1 MNEPR
6 LHDVAQGAIVPL
18 GWRDIR
24 RLFRWRR
31 SFVAW
36 VAISFCVGALIF
48 ASSLPTLYT
57 GTSVVALSPRPT
69 ADTDADDALEITM
82 PAYVARATA
91 PTRIA
96 EVAREVGVPG
106 DELADELE
114 ISYEAESATMLI
126 ELQLR
131 SAADAAQAANLFAT
145 GVVEAAQDDPL
156 VEAEVVSLALPEG
169 EPDAPRRGMMGL
181 AALGAGAIVG
191 SAAALY
197 LERTNR
203 HLRTASDIPR
213 SLGLRVLGTIP
224 RSRVFRTPTRALAH
238 PTVGPAF
245 RTLRANVLRSLTEDK
260 AVIAVTS
267 PEQGAGKSMISSL
280 LAESLARLGKKVL
293 LVDADLYRPS
303 IARRFKL
310 DVHRSLAA
318 ALRGTAPLERA
329 IKRGWVENLWVLPTK
344 PDREAGDLI
353 SARLPGLLRE
363 GSELVDIVVVDSA
376 PVRGTSEGKLVAS
389 ISDGVLLVIHRG
401 TKEEPVMDAL
411 SALET
416 MRITILGTVING
428 VPGDPEADYDFV

>member
-1 MNEPR
+1 M
-6 LHDVAQGAIVPL
+6 AQGAIVPM
-18 GWRDIR
+18 GWRDVT

-36 VAISFCVGALIF
+36 ISVFFCVGALIF
-48 ASSLPTLYT
+48 ASSLPTLYA
-57 GTSVVALSPRPT
+57 GTTVVALIPRPT

-91 PTRIA
+91 PATIA
-96 EVAREVGVPG
+96 EVAREIGVPG
-106 DELADELE
+106 DEIADELE
-114 ISYEAESATMLI
+114 ITYEAESATMLI

-131 SAADAAQAANLFAT
+131 SAADAAKAANLFAE
-145 GVVEAAQDDPL
+145 GVVEEAQDDPL
-156 VEAEVVSLALPEG
+156 VEAEVVSLALPDG
-169 EPDAPRRGMMGL
+169 EPDAPRRGLIGL

-197 LERTNR
+197 QERTRR

-213 SLGLRVLGTIP
+213 ALGLRVLGTIP
-224 RSRVFRTPTRALAH
+224 QSRVFRTPTRALAH
-238 PTVGPAF
+238 PTIGPAF
-245 RTLRANVLRSLTEDK
+245 RTLRANVLRTFTEDE

-267 PEQGAGKSMISSL
+267 PDPGAGKSMVSAL
-280 LAESLARLGKKVL
+280 LAESLARLGKRVL

-318 ALRGTAPLERA
+318 ALRGTTPLEQA

-344 PDREAGDLI
+344 SDREAGDLI
-353 SARLPGLLRE
+353 SARLPGLLQE
-363 GSELVDIVVVDSA
+363 GSDLVDIVVVDSP
-376 PVRGTSEGKLVAS
+376 PVRGTSEGKLVGS
-389 ISDGVLLVIHRG
+389 MSDGVLLVIRRG

-411 SALET
+411 STLET
-416 MRITILGTVING
+416 MRITVLGTVING
-428 VPGDPEADYDFV
+428 VPGDPEADYDFR